1 MNAKDIGLRLF
12 WTVVAAVLGTLTA
25 DQLLAM
31 DLEAIKAAGT
41 VGFIAGFN
49 LISLLLRSEA
59 SKYVDKK

>member
-1 MNAKDIGLRLF
+1 MSIKDIGLRLF

-25 DQLLAM
+25 DQLLAL
-31 DLEAIKAAGT
+31 DLEAIKAAAT

-59 SKYVDKK
+59 AKHIEKK